1 VERHRVRQIVTL
13 IDPSAIGR
21 ANLQAACRLAADIA
35 AVVLA
40 VHPIEVPDVLP
51 LDYPMGDI
59 VRVAWA
65 ECDRAQLMGQEFGVT
80 VHPAV
85 CQAYSVVDAVVGF
98 AGREAA
104 DAICLAAPRGLLGWL
119 RWLRGPGPAIMRS
132 SPCPVLL
139 VGDGWRPRTA
149 DDIGEIP
156 IPHAERTGETSESP

>member
-1 VERHRVRQIVTL
+1 MRQIVTL

-21 ANLQAACRLAADIA
+21 ANLQAACRLAADTA

-80 VHPAV
+80 LHPAV
-85 CQAYSVVDAVVGF
+85 CQAYSVTDAVVGL

-119 RWLRGPGPAIMRS
+119 DWLRGPGPAIMRN

-139 VGDGWRPRTA
+139 VGDGWRPRA
-149 DDIGEIP
+149 VDSFGP
-156 IPHAERTGETSESP
+156 MPSRRAERTGETSEAP

>member
-1 VERHRVRQIVTL
+1 VRQIVTL
-13 IDPSAIGR
+13 IDQSPIGR
-21 ANLQAACRLAADIA
+21 ANLDVACRLAADTT

-40 VHPIEVPDVLP
+40 VHPIEVPDILP

-59 VRVAWA
+59 VEVAWA
-65 ECDRAQLMGQEFGVT
+65 ECDRARMMGQEFGVT
-80 VHPAV
+80 LQPAV
-85 CQAYSVVDAVVGF
+85 CQAHSVVDAVVGF

-139 VGDGWRPRTA
+139 VGDGWRPRTV

-156 IPHAERTGETSESP
+156 IQQPERTGETSESP